1 MRIEEWL
8 GDNELAINIWK
19 NKYQQDNESFEDWLD
34 RITGN
39 NEALKQKV
47 LEKKFLFGGRI
58 LSNRGISNKGVKAVL
73 SNCYVIKN
81 PQDNIE
87 DIYRCCSDLART
99 YSMGGGCGICLDNLR
114 PRNAKVNNSAKTTTG
129 AVSFM
134 DTFSKVSET
143 IGQNGR
149 RGALM
154 LALDVNHPDIEE
166 FIDCKTDLNRV
177 LGANISVKVDDE
189 FMKKVKN
196 NETHVCEF
204 YVQETN
210 EKIVREFNARE
221 LFNKLVQNNFNYA
234 EPGILY
240 WSTFNKHSLLSEYIK
255 NDLFEYGGTNP
266 CAEEPL
272 PEGGACLLGSINL
285 SEYVKYPF
293 TKYAEFDFANFEK
306 DIPLYVTALNDC
318 LEENQDLHPLDYQRE
333 CAKEWKQIG
342 LGIMG
347 LADVF
352 IKMGI
357 QYGSQESLDLI
368 DEIGHMLAYVSLLT
382 SSQLNIEKGEA
393 PFSKSGHYLLADSW
407 FVNNHSNEDIDA
419 NVLKDRIK
427 AFGLYNSALLTV
439 APTGSIST
447 MLGTS
452 GGIEPIFATSYNR
465 RTISLNDEETTY
477 KVYTPVIQQLMD
489 ALDIDNEED
498 LPSYVI
504 TSHEIKP
511 LNRIKVQS
519 TMQEHIDASIS
530 STINLK
536 EDATFDD
543 VYEIYMQAWEYGLK
557 GVTIYRDNCKRQ
569 GILTTEPKKEDNS
582 AEVEANNSDNAI
594 PRGYILPT
602 NDDVIGLKRKIV
614 GGCGSLHL
622 QVYFDYNTGN
632 MTEVFINKGG
642 SGGCNSNLNALSRMI
657 SLALRGGISIE
668 DIVDQ
673 LSSTINCPSFAS
685 ARAKGIQL
693 SPGSSCANAVGKTL
707 LELDKEFKE
716 MFTKVLKEEN
726 NTNID
731 DIDDAKKQEYLA
743 YIEKH
748 GQIEFVKTYHKCPDC
763 FDDIMASGGCY
774 QCNSCGFSKCE

>member
-1 MRIEEWL
+1 
-8 GDNELAINIWK
+8 
-19 NKYQQDNESFEDWLD
+19 
-34 RITGN
+34 
-39 NEALKQKV
+39 
-47 LEKKFLFGGRI
+47 
-58 LSNRGISNKGVKAVL
+58 
-73 SNCYVIKN
+73 
-81 PQDNIE
+81 
-87 DIYRCCSDLART
+87 
-99 YSMGGGCGICLDNLR
+99 
-114 PRNAKVNNSAKTTTG
+114 
-129 AVSFM
+129 
-134 DTFSKVSET
+134 
-143 IGQNGR
+143 
-149 RGALM
+149 M

-166 FIDCKTDLNRV
+166 FIDCKTDLTRI

-204 YVQETN
+204 YVKETN
-210 EKIVREFNARE
+210 EKIVKEFNARE
-221 LFNKLVQNNFNYA
+221 LFNKLVQNNFDYA

-255 NDLFEYGGTNP
+255 EGLFEYGGTNP

-306 DIPLYVTALNDC
+306 DIPIYIEALNDC
-318 LEENQDLHPLDYQRE
+318 LEENQELHPLDYQRE

-357 QYGSQESLDLI
+357 KYGSQESLDLI
-368 DEIGHMLAYVSLLT
+368 NEIGHMLAYVSLAT
-382 SSQLNIEKGEA
+382 SNQLNLENGDA
-393 PFSKSGHYLLADSW
+393 PFSEGRGDLLADSW
-407 FVNNHSNEDIDA
+407 FVNNHSNDDIDDSA
-419 NVLKDRIK
+419 LKDRIR

-447 MLGTS
+447 MLGVS

-511 LNRIKVQS
+511 LNRIKVQGA
-519 TMQEHIDASIS
+519 MQEHIDASIS

-536 EDATFDD
+536 EEATVED
-543 VYEIYMQAWEYGLK
+543 VYEIYIQAWEYGLK

-569 GILTTEPKKEDNS
+569 GILTTTPKEEEKASEEPL
-582 AEVEANNSDNAI
+582 NASESI
-594 PRGYILPT
+594 PRGVILPT
-602 NDDVIGLKRKIV
+602 NDNVIGLKRKLV
-614 GGCGSLHL
+614 GGCGSIHL
-622 QVYFDYNTGN
+622 QVYFDIETGA

-642 SGGCNSNLNALSRMI
+642 TGGCNSNLNALSRMI
-657 SLALRGGISIE
+657 SLALRGGINIE
-668 DIVDQ
+668 DIADQ

-685 ARAKGIQL
+685 SRAKGISL
-693 SPGSSCANAVGKTL
+693 SPGSSCASAISKALIDLN
-707 LELDKEFKE
+707 KEFQT
-716 MFTKVLKEEN
+716 MFNALVKEEEEMQEQN
-726 NTNID
+726 DEQI
-731 DIDDAKKQEYLA
+731 QEYRDF
-743 YIEKH
+743 IEKN
-748 GQIEFVKTYHKCPDC
+748 GQIEFVKRYHKCPEC
-763 FDDIMASGGCY
+763 FDDIIASGGCY
-774 QCNSCGFSKCE
+774 QCNSCSYSKCE